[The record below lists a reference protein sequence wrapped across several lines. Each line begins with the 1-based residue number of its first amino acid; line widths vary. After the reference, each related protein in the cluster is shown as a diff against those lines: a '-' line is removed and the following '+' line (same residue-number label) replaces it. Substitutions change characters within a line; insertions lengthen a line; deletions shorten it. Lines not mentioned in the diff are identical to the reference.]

1 VRPYIINYSQNFKF
15 TLISG
20 FLICIFGTRAPWVFA
35 LLLFPASLSGS
46 LMRPPTTNLVIEQQD
61 EDIGSAMSLMSFIYT
76 VMGSIG
82 MLLISLKWESTIV
95 AMGVVY
101 LIMVIISILL
111 WLFIYKKLFIRQI
124 KHHKL

>member
-1 VRPYIINYSQNFKF
+1 
-15 TLISG
+15 
-20 FLICIFGTRAPWVFA
+20 
-35 LLLFPASLSGS
+35 
-46 LMRPPTTNLVIEQQD
+46 MRPPTTNLVIEQQD